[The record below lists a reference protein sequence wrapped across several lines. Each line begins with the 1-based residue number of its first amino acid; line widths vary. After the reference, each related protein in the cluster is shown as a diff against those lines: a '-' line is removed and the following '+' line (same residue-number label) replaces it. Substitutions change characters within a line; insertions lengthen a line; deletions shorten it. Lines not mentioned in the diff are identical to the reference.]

1 LIKVLHLLFVD
12 DILIMTRVSLVEWE
26 KIQFI
31 LQVFCRASGLVIN
44 AQKSVFLHSG
54 VSPETLRSIQDI
66 LLFSCKE
73 LALGFKYLG
82 YVLKPDSYK
91 SEDWQWLIDKFE
103 TRITHWC
110 NRWLSLGGCF
120 VLIKAVLESQPVY
133 WMALAHISILF
144 FTGFTR

>member
-1 LIKVLHLLFVD
+1 VGENSRYSSK
-12 DILIMTRVSLVEWE
+12 
-26 KIQFI
+26 
-31 LQVFCRASGLVIN
+31 FCCASGLVIN

-54 VSPETLRSIQDI
+54 VPLETLRTIQDI

-91 SEDWQWLIDKFE
+91 TEDWQWLIDKYE
-103 TRITHWC
+103 SRITHWS
-110 NRWLSLGGCF
+110 NKWLSLGGRF

-133 WMALAHISILF
+133 WMALAHISIVVLHRICKMSIDF
-144 FTGFTR
+144 LWSGNNYKHSII